1 MIQDLHDIVQEC
13 LVFNDLTNVNI
24 VEANKLQMKNV
35 IPVDPIP
42 VNDQWHISLLKVL
55 LDTRNERK
63 CSKLN
68 LTKDQLNY
76 MIESLCIT

>member
-1 MIQDLHDIVQEC
+1 MTLCKNVWF
-13 LVFNDLTNVNI
+13 LNDLTNVNI